1 MKHILHSY
9 LELGRT
15 DKGHALGYVSING
28 RRIIRVLGSNAVRV
42 PRALATALSFPHT
55 QPVGVAPHGEGVAG
69 EVGRPLEAEL
79 VHQLLTAVLSCQTE
93 RAAGRKWV
101 LKDCADGGVDGA
113 EEDLQVGGALDL
125 DQGVELVH
133 LHPRL
138 LLLAV
143 PKQVGQDGLV
153 VGDVGTQRYCNRLA
167 FSMAEEG
174 RSSYK

>member
-1 MKHILHSY
+1 MIVRSFAWK
-9 LELGRT
+9 T
-15 DKGHALGYVSING
+15 
-28 RRIIRVLGSNAVRV
+28 VRV
-42 PRALATALSFPHT
+42 DTGYSTPIIPHT
-55 QPVGVAPHGEGVAG
+55 QPLWRGVREVVTV

-79 VHQLLTAVLSCQTE
+79 VHQLLAAVLSCQTE

-113 EEDLQVGGALDL
+113 EEDLQVGRALDL

-133 LHPRL
+133 LHPCL

-143 PKQVGQDGLV
+143 PQQVRQDGLV

-167 FSMAEEG
+167 FSMTEEE
-174 RSSYK
+174 RIS

>member
-28 RRIIRVLGSNAVRV
+28 RRIIRVLGSNTVRV

-79 VHQLLTAVLSCQTE
+79 VHQLLTAVLSC
-93 RAAGRKWV
+93 
-101 LKDCADGGVDGA
+101 
-113 EEDLQVGGALDL
+113 
-125 DQGVELVH
+125 
-133 LHPRL
+133 
-138 LLLAV
+138 
-143 PKQVGQDGLV
+143 
-153 VGDVGTQRYCNRLA
+153 
-167 FSMAEEG
+167 
-174 RSSYK
+174 